1 MKIEICSIG
10 ECMLEFSNLEKNLY
24 KHSIAGDT
32 LNFSFYLDKKI
43 FNTFFLTAIGTSDIS
58 QKELNFLKQE
68 KINID
73 LVSKIASNEIG
84 LYVIKNDNLG
94 EKRFYYWRD
103 NSAAKH
109 FFNNDIKKI
118 SKKLQNFEYI
128 YFTGITLSLLEDKNI
143 DSFMRLINYF
153 KKKNSKIV
161 FDLNIRINRWSKKT
175 LITYLNKL
183 LPKVDILFASGE
195 DFFSWKRTEKV
206 NDFKKIINKFKISH
220 GIYRKNAQFNYSF
233 YNNKKY
239 MIKNKL
245 LKKVLDTSGA
255 GDGYNAA
262 YLSNFLQH
270 YDPQKALRC
279 ASGIGA
285 KIVKKKGAIVNV
297 R

>member
-1 MKIEICSIG
+1 MKIKICAIG
-10 ECMLEFSNLEKNLY
+10 ECMIEFSNLEKNLY
-24 KHSIAGDT
+24 KQSIAGDT

-43 FNTFFLTAIGTSDIS
+43 FNPFFLTAIGTSDIS
-58 QKELNFLKQE
+58 QKVLSFLKQE

-73 LVSKIASNEIG
+73 LVKKIALNEIG
-84 LYVIKNDNLG
+84 LYLIKNDKLG

-103 NSAAKH
+103 NSAAKF
-109 FFNNDIKKI
+109 FFNNNIKKF

-143 DSFMRLINYF
+143 DNFMGLINYF

-175 LITYLNKL
+175 LILYLNKL
-183 LPKVDILFASGE
+183 LPKVDIFFASGE
-195 DFFSWKRTEKV
+195 DFFYLKSSEKV
-206 NDFKKIINKFKISH
+206 IDFEKIINKFKIPH
-220 GIYRKNAQFNYSF
+220 GIYRKNAQYNYSF

-245 LKKVLDTSGA
+245 LKKVVDTSGA

-262 YLSNFLQH
+262 YLSNFLKN
-270 YDPQKALRC
+270 YDPQKALGC
-279 ASGIGA
+279 ASRIGA
-285 KIVKKKGAIVNV
+285 KIVMKKGAIVDV

>member
-1 MKIEICSIG
+1 
-10 ECMLEFSNLEKNLY
+10 MLEFSNLEKKLY
-24 KHSIAGDT
+24 KQSIAGDT
-32 LNFSFYLDKKI
+32 LNFSFYLDKNI
-43 FNTFFLTAIGTSDIS
+43 FDTFFLTAIGTSDIS
-58 QKELNFLKQE
+58 EKVLNFLKQE
-68 KINID
+68 KINTD

-103 NSAAKH
+103 NSAAKY

-161 FDLNIRINRWSKKT
+161 FDLNIRINRWSKKN

-195 DFFSWKRTEKV
+195 DFFSWKKSKKI

-262 YLSNFLQH
+262 YLSNFLKH